1 MKKTFITA
9 FIWLCSLAGYAQH
22 QFVINLKDVATVI
35 FPDTAK
41 TNVHSSDTV
50 YTCVK
55 SGVIYL
61 ASATNAEKSIKEL
74 LTKHVLDSMYNNV
87 MVGTIQSSHGK
98 LLYKKKITVKDLEG
112 MEFGYTVNTNG
123 QKFYGYSRTLYLNSV
138 LLIIGRWSADSLKSD
153 DKNLKEFFDTF
164 KVKLNSDDIRQDN
177 TDEIAYKVGYG
188 IGTAAFIGVILLIG
202 GLIVFII
209 RKVAY
214 RKNRDKYK
222 V

>member
-1 MKKTFITA
+1 
-9 FIWLCSLAGYAQH
+9 
-22 QFVINLKDVATVI
+22 
-35 FPDTAK
+35 
-41 TNVHSSDTV
+41 
-50 YTCVK
+50 
-55 SGVIYL
+55 
-61 ASATNAEKSIKEL
+61 
-74 LTKHVLDSMYNNV
+74 

-112 MEFGYTVNTNG
+112 MEFGYTVNTHG

>member
-1 MKKTFITA
+1 
-9 FIWLCSLAGYAQH
+9 
-22 QFVINLKDVATVI
+22 
-35 FPDTAK
+35 
-41 TNVHSSDTV
+41 
-50 YTCVK
+50 
-55 SGVIYL
+55 
-61 ASATNAEKSIKEL
+61 
-74 LTKHVLDSMYNNV
+74 
-87 MVGTIQSSHGK
+87 
-98 LLYKKKITVKDLEG
+98 
-112 MEFGYTVNTNG
+112 
-123 QKFYGYSRTLYLNSV
+123 